1 MKRYKIL
8 IVVISIFIFS
18 AIISSIFV
26 FLYIKSLIPI
36 YVFGESDLFWGEPL
50 FMARH
55 SVPENAEKTSLKE
68 ANLIVLE
75 YDCIVDGYPS
85 EIALYFFGS
94 FRRLSSFTCR
104 ISVEEQLADS
114 EFSVIVDRLRN
125 KLSEHGGFY
134 SKTDAVS
141 STFGINY
148 GAEGISYEVKTDGDS
163 IFISGDYCF

>member
-1 MKRYKIL
+1 
-8 IVVISIFIFS
+8 
-18 AIISSIFV
+18 
-26 FLYIKSLIPI
+26 
-36 YVFGESDLFWGEPL
+36 
-50 FMARH
+50 MARH
-55 SVPENAEKTSLKE
+55 FVPENAEKTSLKE

-75 YDCIVDGYPS
+75 YDCLVDGYPS

-104 ISVEEQLADS
+104 NSVEEQLADS

-125 KLSEHGGFY
+125 KLSEQVGFY

-148 GAEGISYEVKTDGDS
+148 GAEGISYEVKTDGDI
-163 IFISGDYCF
+163 IFISGDYSF